1 MPIVAEPRRQA
12 ILQLLWDGE
21 LAAGDIARSIPE
33 VTFGALS
40 QHLRTLREH
49 GVVRQRKDG
58 RFRYYSI
65 TPSMRPTL
73 RTFLK
78 AVWSLHLLEL
88 KALAED
94 DARNATR

>member
-12 ILQLLWDGE
+12 ILQLIWDRE
-21 LAAGDIARSIPE
+21 LAAGDIARAIPE

-40 QHLRTLREH
+40 QHLRMLREH

-65 TPSMRPTL
+65 NPTIRPSL
-73 RTFLK
+73 RAFMK
-78 AVWSLHLLEL
+78 AVWSLHLAEL

-94 DARNATR
+94 DASR